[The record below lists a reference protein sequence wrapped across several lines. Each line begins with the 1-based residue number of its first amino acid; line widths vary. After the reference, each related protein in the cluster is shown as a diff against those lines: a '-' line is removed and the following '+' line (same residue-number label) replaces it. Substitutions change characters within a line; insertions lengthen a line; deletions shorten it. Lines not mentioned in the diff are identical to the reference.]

1 MVGLRK
7 GPISASWLKFPTIR
21 NHSGSDSGRIRR
33 ALLAA
38 VNGALAAMRR
48 DGSMN
53 QTQGEVGRAVSDGPT
68 REFITYS
75 LQI

>member
-1 MVGLRK
+1 MVGQRK

-38 VNGALAAMRR
+38 VNGALAAMQR
-48 DGSMN
+48 DRSMN
-53 QTQGEVGRAVSDGPT
+53 QLKEKWGAP
-68 REFITYS
+68 
-75 LQI
+75 